1 MLAAAATA
9 RLAEAGVPSARFDA
23 EALLAEALGIDRGRI
38 PIADDA
44 TPEQAAAYEAL
55 LARRAAREP
64 LQHILGRTYFGPLTL
79 AVGPGVFV
87 PRPETELLAV
97 WAARQVGRG
106 AAIVD
111 LCAGGGGKTLALAAL
126 TGNRGRL
133 VATDGDPR
141 RLAPIHERLRR
152 AKAQAEVRTPRGGRG
167 RADVLED
174 LDGKVDRVLVDAPCT
189 GSGTW
194 RRNPDAKWRLRPGSL
209 ALRTAEQAQV
219 LGVLTSERFC
229 DKAVAQTWATL
240 LDEGTYL
247 CSMSTMHRILREHD
261 MAGERRRQATHP
273 PRQRPTDGIPGLPT
287 HDNGLAHGG
296 LLEITKVTRQ
306 IPGQIVIAADDPVTG
321 HGNDQGF
328 SHVLASSG
336 FGQMAIGALMPG

>member
-111 LCAGGGGKTLALAAL
+111 LCAGSGALGLYLAATVPGSRVVLVERDPAALDYLRRNAAAAALAGTATVLDADVRDPELPDRVAEMLGTVDLVVTNPPYVPEGADLDREAAADPAAAL
-126 TGNRGRL
+126 FSG
-133 VATDGDPR
+133 ADGLDLIR
-141 RLAPIHERLRR
+141 ELAPLAARLL
-152 AKAQAEVRTPRGGRG
+152 AAGGAVAVEHDDSNG
-167 RADVLED
+167 A
-174 LDGKVDRVLVDAPCT
+174 G
-189 GSGTW
+189 
-194 RRNPDAKWRLRPGSL
+194 
-209 ALRTAEQAQV
+209 TAELLRAAGFG
-219 LGVLTSERFC
+219 GVAE
-229 DKAVAQTWATL
+229 
-240 LDEGTYL
+240 
-247 CSMSTMHRILREHD
+247 HRDL
-261 MAGERRRQATHP
+261 AGR
-273 PRQRPTDGIPGLPT
+273 PRY
-287 HDNGLAHGG
+287 
-296 LLEITKVTRQ
+296 
-306 IPGQIVIAADDPVTG
+306 VTG
-321 HGNDQGF
+321 RMD
-328 SHVLASSG
+328 
-336 FGQMAIGALMPG
+336 P

>member
-111 LCAGGGGKTLALAAL
+111 LCAGSGALGLYLAATVPGSRVVLVERDPAALEYLRRNAAAAALAGTATVLDADVRDPELPDRVAELLGTVDLVVTNPPYVPEGADLDREAAADPAAAL
-126 TGNRGRL
+126 FSG
-133 VATDGDPR
+133 ADGLDLIR
-141 RLAPIHERLRR
+141 DLAPLAARLL
-152 AKAQAEVRTPRGGRG
+152 AAGGAVAVEHDDSNG
-167 RADVLED
+167 A
-174 LDGKVDRVLVDAPCT
+174 G
-189 GSGTW
+189 
-194 RRNPDAKWRLRPGSL
+194 
-209 ALRTAEQAQV
+209 TAELLRAAGFG
-219 LGVLTSERFC
+219 GVAE
-229 DKAVAQTWATL
+229 
-240 LDEGTYL
+240 
-247 CSMSTMHRILREHD
+247 HRDL
-261 MAGERRRQATHP
+261 AGR
-273 PRQRPTDGIPGLPT
+273 PRY
-287 HDNGLAHGG
+287 
-296 LLEITKVTRQ
+296 
-306 IPGQIVIAADDPVTG
+306 VTG
-321 HGNDQGF
+321 RMD
-328 SHVLASSG
+328 
-336 FGQMAIGALMPG
+336 P

>member
-64 LQHILGRTYFGPLTL
+64 LQHILGRTYFGPLML

-111 LCAGGGGKTLALAAL
+111 LCAGSGALGLYLAATVPGSRVVLVERDPAALGYLRRNAAAAALAG
-126 TGNRGRL
+126 T
-133 VATDGDPR
+133 ATVLD
-141 RLAPIHERLRR
+141 
-152 AKAQAEVRTPRGGRG
+152 
-167 RADVLED
+167 ADVRD
-174 LDGKVDRVLVDAPCT
+174 
-189 GSGTW
+189 
-194 RRNPDAKWRLRPGSL
+194 
-209 ALRTAEQAQV
+209 
-219 LGVLTSERFC
+219 
-229 DKAVAQTWATL
+229 
-240 LDEGTYL
+240 
-247 CSMSTMHRILREHD
+247 
-261 MAGERRRQATHP
+261 
-273 PRQRPTDGIPGLPT
+273 PGLP
-287 HDNGLAHGG
+287 DRLAE
-296 LLEITKVTRQ
+296 LLGTVDLVVTNPPYVPEGADLDREA
-306 IPGQIVIAADDPVTG
+306 AADPAAALFSGADGLDLIRDLAPLAARLLAAGGAVAVEHDDSNGAGTAELLRAAGFGGVAEHRDLAGRPRYVTG
-321 HGNDQGF
+321 RMD
-328 SHVLASSG
+328 
-336 FGQMAIGALMPG
+336 P

>member
-111 LCAGGGGKTLALAAL
+111 LCAGSGALGLYLAATVPGSRVVLVERDPAALGYLRRNAAAAALAG
-126 TGNRGRL
+126 T
-133 VATDGDPR
+133 ATVLD
-141 RLAPIHERLRR
+141 
-152 AKAQAEVRTPRGGRG
+152 
-167 RADVLED
+167 ADVRD
-174 LDGKVDRVLVDAPCT
+174 
-189 GSGTW
+189 
-194 RRNPDAKWRLRPGSL
+194 
-209 ALRTAEQAQV
+209 
-219 LGVLTSERFC
+219 
-229 DKAVAQTWATL
+229 
-240 LDEGTYL
+240 
-247 CSMSTMHRILREHD
+247 
-261 MAGERRRQATHP
+261 
-273 PRQRPTDGIPGLPT
+273 PGLP
-287 HDNGLAHGG
+287 DRLAE
-296 LLEITKVTRQ
+296 LLGTVDLVVANPPYVPEGADLDREA
-306 IPGQIVIAADDPVTG
+306 AADPAAALFSGADGLDLIRDLAPLAARLLAAGGAVAVEHDDSNGAGTAELLRAAGFGGVAEHRDLAGRPRYVTG
-321 HGNDQGF
+321 RMD
-328 SHVLASSG
+328 
-336 FGQMAIGALMPG
+336 P

>member
-111 LCAGGGGKTLALAAL
+111 LCAGSGALGLYLAATVAGSRVVLVERDPAALEYLRRNAAAAALAGTATVLDADVRDPELPDRVAELLGTVDLVVTNPPYVPEGADLDREAAADPAAAL
-126 TGNRGRL
+126 FSG
-133 VATDGDPR
+133 ADGLDLIR
-141 RLAPIHERLRR
+141 DLAPLAARLL
-152 AKAQAEVRTPRGGRG
+152 AAGGAVAVEHDDSNG
-167 RADVLED
+167 A
-174 LDGKVDRVLVDAPCT
+174 G
-189 GSGTW
+189 
-194 RRNPDAKWRLRPGSL
+194 
-209 ALRTAEQAQV
+209 TAELLRAAGFG
-219 LGVLTSERFC
+219 GVTE
-229 DKAVAQTWATL
+229 
-240 LDEGTYL
+240 
-247 CSMSTMHRILREHD
+247 HRDL
-261 MAGERRRQATHP
+261 AGR
-273 PRQRPTDGIPGLPT
+273 PRY
-287 HDNGLAHGG
+287 
-296 LLEITKVTRQ
+296 
-306 IPGQIVIAADDPVTG
+306 VTG
-321 HGNDQGF
+321 RMD
-328 SHVLASSG
+328 
-336 FGQMAIGALMPG
+336 P